1 MKKIISFLLAAAVAV
16 TSAAALAGC
25 AGTEYPVEIANIQI
39 NKEPSIRSLKIS
51 LFLTRTPPIS
61 SLIWAMTAK
70 SWAEAIR

>member
-39 NKEPSIRSLKIS
+39 NKEPENIVVLDANNLKHRTIIFLCHN
-51 LFLTRTPPIS
+51 LFPFYNL
-61 SLIWAMTAK
+61 
-70 SWAEAIR
+70 

>member
-39 NKEPSIRSLKIS
+39 NKEP
-51 LFLTRTPPIS
+51 PNQ
-61 SLIWAMTAK
+61 
-70 SWAEAIR
+70 